1 LKIEHPYVKQNKW
14 ESHNTEHTRC
24 CFCFERLF
32 LQYSCRLLMRIL
44 KQQLNGLSRIESKGG
59 GNMRPLIGLT
69 MSLQEERRQTL
80 SRDYSDAVRN
90 AGGTP
95 VAIPYC
101 NDPEAVSEMA
111 SRLDGVVLTGG
122 GDIDPSLFEEEP
134 LPGLGEIVPER
145 DRMETELV
153 RLLLERDKPLLA
165 VCRGCQI
172 LNIAVGGDMYQD
184 LYTQR
189 DGLLQH
195 HQRSPRHHATHA
207 IQLVEGTL
215 LHRLA
220 QTNTVRVNSF
230 HHQAVRRVPSP
241 LRVAA
246 RTVDGVIEAIESARH
261 RFVVGVQWHPEC
273 MAKTDAFSRRLFEA
287 LVEAAERRIGRS
299 GKGGVMS
306 VGE

>member
-1 LKIEHPYVKQNKW
+1 
-14 ESHNTEHTRC
+14 
-24 CFCFERLF
+24 
-32 LQYSCRLLMRIL
+32 
-44 KQQLNGLSRIESKGG
+44 
-59 GNMRPLIGLT
+59 MRPLIGLT
-69 MSLQEERRQTL
+69 MSLQENRMQTL
-80 SRDYSDAVRN
+80 SRAYSDAVRS

-95 VAIPYC
+95 VAIPC
-101 NDPEAVSEMA
+101 CDDPEVITDIAH
-111 SRLDGVVLTGG
+111 RLDGVVLTGG
-122 GDIDPSLFEEEP
+122 GDIDPSLFGEEP

-145 DRMETELV
+145 DRMETALV
-153 RLLLERDKPLLA
+153 RLFLERDKPLLA
-165 VCRGCQI
+165 VCRGCQV

-189 DGLLQH
+189 ESLLQH

-220 QTNTVRVNSF
+220 QENSVRVNSF
-230 HHQAVRRVPSP
+230 HHQAVRRVPSL

-246 RTVDGVIEAIESARH
+246 RTTDGVIEAIESVRH

-273 MAKTDAFSRRLFEA
+273 MAETDAFSRRLFEA
-287 LVEAAERRIGRS
+287 FVEAAERCFGRS
-299 GKGGVMS
+299 GKGSVMS